1 MVVENKDRTQYSIS
15 IQNNNNT
22 EITELQYMYVVI

>member
-1 MVVENKDRTQYSIS
+1 MVVENKDRTQYS

-22 EITELQYMYVVI
+22 EITELQYIYVVI